1 MVGPK
6 WLVTFLAAKC
16 CGTFEE
22 TSCDTL
28 LGCETEL
35 GPKRLGKLAGTLKLV
50 GGAGLD
56 AGGRGAC
63 LAIGERP
70 GGGSKGIGTLGKA
83 AIGGAGGEG
92 VLCRWSAG
100 YDGGGGGKYS
110 GRGNEAKGPWVLLL
124 KSICCMSGGEAAPA
138 PVDAGRC

>member
-1 MVGPK
+1 MCLPRWLPKRRGDTCESDLRPGPDVRQ
-6 WLVTFLAAKC
+6 LVAAKC
-16 CGTFEE
+16 CGAFENTFG
-22 TSCDTL
+22 DTL
-28 LGCETEL
+28 LVGENGP
-35 GPKRLGKLAGTLKLV
+35 GPKLVGKLAGTLKLV

-63 LAIGERP
+63 LAKGERP

-92 VLCRWSAG
+92 VLCRWSAA

-110 GRGNEAKGPWVLLL
+110 GQGNEVKGP
-124 KSICCMSGGEAAPA
+124 
-138 PVDAGRC
+138 